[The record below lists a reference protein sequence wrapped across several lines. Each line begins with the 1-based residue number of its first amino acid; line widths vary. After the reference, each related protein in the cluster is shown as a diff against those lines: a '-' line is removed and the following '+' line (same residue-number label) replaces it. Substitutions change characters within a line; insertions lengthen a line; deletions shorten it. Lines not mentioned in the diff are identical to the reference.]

1 MISSETDHTTT
12 RILLVA
18 ALIVSLLGIAVIAAG
33 ADNPAGPLT
42 RKVQIMEK
50 IFDEVLVQSE
60 NVYVSPGGSTRG
72 LVLEG
77 YGALFTI
84 EGNLGEN
91 LIFGLPASA
100 EDAVVLWQSGKGG
113 RDTDRPQPEKR
124 SADDWTVLRKE
135 AAVKAKANLEG
146 LKKELAG
153 TLVDYGPTLSEL
165 PDSSWVAV
173 ALFVGGRS
181 PFSDGQEET
190 ILIRISMRDLRSFAS
205 GSLSRDAAIAKVT
218 FHKM

>member
-1 MISSETDHTTT
+1 MITSETDHTTT

-33 ADNPAGPLT
+33 ADDPPGPLT
-42 RKVQIMEK
+42 RKVQIMER

-60 NVYVSPGGSTRG
+60 NVYVSPGGATRG

-91 LIFGLPASA
+91 LIFGLPKDA
-100 EDAVVLWQSGKGG
+100 EDAVLLWRSGEGG
-113 RDTDRPQPEKR
+113 SDRDQPKPEKR
-124 SADDWTVLRKE
+124 PADEWTELRKE
-135 AAVKAKANLEG
+135 AAAKAKANLEG
-146 LKKELAG
+146 LKKELAE
-153 TLVDYGPTLSEL
+153 TLVDYGPTLTEL

-173 ALFVGGRS
+173 ALFAGGRS
-181 PFSDGQEET
+181 PFSSGQEET
-190 ILIRISMRDLRSFAS
+190 YLIRISMRDLRSFAS
-205 GSLSRDAAIAKVT
+205 GSLSREAAIAKVT
-218 FHKM
+218 FQKM

>member
-1 MISSETDHTTT
+1 MITSETDHTTT

-33 ADNPAGPLT
+33 ADNPTGPLT

-91 LIFGLPASA
+91 LIFGLPAGA
-100 EDAVVLWQSGKGG
+100 EDAVVLWQSGEGG
-113 RDTDRPQPEKR
+113 SDTDRRKPEKR

-135 AAVKAKANLEG
+135 AAAKSKANLEG

-153 TLVDYGPTLSEL
+153 TLVDYGPTLTEL
-165 PDSSWVAV
+165 PDSSWIAV

-205 GSLSRDAAIAKVT
+205 GSLSRDAAIAKVE
-218 FHKM
+218 FQQL